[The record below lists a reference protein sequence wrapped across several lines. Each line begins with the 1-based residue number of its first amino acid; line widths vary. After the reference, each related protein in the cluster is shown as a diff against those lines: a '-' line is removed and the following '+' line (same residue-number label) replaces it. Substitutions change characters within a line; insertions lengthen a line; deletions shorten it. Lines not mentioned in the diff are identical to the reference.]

1 MVALA
6 MFSKREFISWEEGE
20 APMEG
25 EMAGGWEAGG
35 HRSTGGHVPQH
46 LHIAPIL
53 PSSPLRRSS
62 QSWPQERPAPAP
74 PTFPG
79 AQSHDAPGPV
89 PLSLAPNVCLLVF
102 SYLTLP
108 RAYSGPARD
117 TWARAPLTLF
127 GVCLIMSCSSKEDWR
142 MVHWSKFCDR
152 DPTCK
157 LVIIMSP
164 QPLMPP
170 KPVPDLS

>member
-53 PSSPLRRSS
+53 PSPPLRRSS
-62 QSWPQERPAPAP
+62 QAWPAP

-79 AQSHDAPGPV
+79 AQIHDAPGPV

-152 DPTCK
+152 DPTPK